1 MMPSDLDQLRADFK
15 TVWDYRR
22 NAGHLSATEHREQY
36 ARARNEANS
45 RKDDPDWV
53 RRAAAEYRAEAAQIE
68 KERAR
73 ANQIAEEVRAARAS
87 KTSQRK
93 SVVAR
98 KS

>member
-1 MMPSDLDQLRADFK
+1 MTSSLDQLRADFK
-15 TVWDYRR
+15 LVWEYRR
-22 NAGHLSATEHREQY
+22 HAGHLSALEHEAQLRA
-36 ARARNEANS
+36 ARAEANA
-45 RKDDPDWV
+45 RKGDPAWV
-53 RRAAAEYRAEAAQIE
+53 ESESLKYRALAAQIE

-93 SVVAR
+93 SIVAR

>member
-1 MMPSDLDQLRADFK
+1 MLSDLDQLRADFK
-15 TVWDYRR
+15 TVWGYRR
-22 NAGHLSATEHREQY
+22 NAGHLSATEHREQH
-36 ARARNEANS
+36 AQARNEANS
-45 RKDDPDWV
+45 RKDDPAWV
-53 RRAAAEYRAEAAQIE
+53 KAAGAKYRAEAAQIE

-93 SVVAR
+93 SVLAR